1 MVTVRTQHIP
11 AKLLLV
17 CCALALIPGWAIAA
31 TCRLALVLALDVSG
45 SVNEAEYAQQ
55 LNGVAFALGSPAVRA
70 SILES
75 AETHVDLAV
84 FEWSSQNHQFVIQ
97 PWTTLNSNAAIDRAV
112 ARIQGFQRRR
122 AGLKTALS
130 TALIFA
136 ANQLQEKSHCWQRKI
151 DVSGDGK
158 NNIGPDVADIY
169 RSPSFSGVTVNALVV
184 TDPSAPDPTRE
195 IAVKKDDLRRYYERE
210 VIFGPGA
217 FAMIAYGYDDYA
229 RAMEQKLLREIELPV
244 LGALPET
251 LRARRMAPVTG
262 HNEKMVR

>member
-1 MVTVRTQHIP
+1 MVSVRTQRIP
-11 AKLLLV
+11 VKPLLL
-17 CCALALIPGWAIAA
+17 CCAFALIPGWAVSG

-55 LNGVAFALGSPAVRA
+55 LNGVAFALGSPAVRS

-75 AETHVDLAV
+75 AETHVDLVV

-97 PWTTLNSNAAIDRAV
+97 PWTTLNSQAAIDRAV

-136 ANQLQEKSHCWQRKI
+136 ANQLQGKSHCWQKKI

-158 NNIGPDVADIY
+158 NNIGPNVADIY
-169 RSPSFSGVTVNALVV
+169 RSPNFRGITVNALVV
-184 TDPSAPDPTRE
+184 SDPSTSDPTSKTA
-195 IAVKKDDLRRYYERE
+195 IMKDDLKQYYERE
-210 VIFGPGA
+210 VIFGTGA

-229 RAMEQKLLREIELPV
+229 RAMEQKLLHEIELPV
-244 LGALPET
+244 LGGLPD
-251 LRARRMAPVTG
+251 
-262 HNEKMVR
+262 